1 MVVSNEGML
10 VFCYGW
16 PKIGRP
22 WTQAFSKGVRRVQGQ
37 GSMGRGT
44 L

>member
-1 MVVSNEGML
+1 MVVSNEDTL

-16 PKIGRP
+16 PKIGQP
-22 WTQAFSKGVRRVQGQ
+22 WTQAFSKDARGARGQ
-37 GSMGRGT
+37 DLMGRGT